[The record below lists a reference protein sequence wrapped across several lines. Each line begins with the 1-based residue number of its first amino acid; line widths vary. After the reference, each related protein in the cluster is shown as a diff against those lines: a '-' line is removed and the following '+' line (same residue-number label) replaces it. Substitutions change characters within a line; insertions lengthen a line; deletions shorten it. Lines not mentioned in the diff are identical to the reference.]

1 MTDSSASQEPQ
12 ADVWGERLP
21 RRVGLSSAIA
31 IVVGSTIGS
40 GIFRTPAEIAG
51 RTGEVGLFLGAW
63 VLGGVV
69 ALCGALTYAELSAM
83 LPRSGGVYVYLRRAF
98 GPLPAFLF
106 GWAQLFVLRPAAF
119 GAIAITSAEY
129 LWRTLA
135 ADGSVVVWGGLSRA
149 RLTAVGFIVLVGA
162 LNYRGVRWGALVQNV
177 STVLKMLALLALVG
191 MGLTFLAIA
200 PAKLSE
206 LPPGVALDVEASFAG
221 FGLAMVP
228 VLWSYDGW
236 SDVGYISGEVR
247 DPQRTLPRAFISGTI
262 LVALL
267 YLAANVA
274 YLLVIPLAEMPRSE
288 LVAADVAAALLGPSG
303 VVFVSAVIALSTF
316 GTLNGSMMTAPRIFY
331 AMAEDGLFF
340 RGLAAIQPRY
350 GTPGASILLAVVLG
364 SIFVSFRSFAELADL
379 FVIGIWPFYGL
390 GVLAVFV
397 LRRRLPALD
406 RPYRTWGYPAVPC
419 VFLVATVFLLG
430 SYAVANPVLV
440 LADFGILA
448 AGVPVYALW
457 TSLRRRR
464 EALLE

>member
-1 MTDSSASQEPQ
+1 
-12 ADVWGERLP
+12 
-21 RRVGLSSAIA
+21 VGLLSAIA
-31 IVVGSTIGS
+31 VVVGSTIGS

-51 RTGEVGLFLGAW
+51 RTGEIGLFLGAW

-98 GPLPAFLF
+98 GSLPAFLF

-119 GAIAITSAEY
+119 GAIAITSSEY

-135 ADGSVVVWGGLSRA
+135 ADGNAVVWGQLTRA

-162 LNYRGVRWGALVQNV
+162 LNYRGVRWGAVVQNV
-177 STVLKMLALLALVG
+177 STVPKMLALLALVG
-191 MGLTFLAIA
+191 MGVAFLAVA
-200 PAKLSE
+200 PAELSE
-206 LPPGVALDVEASFAG
+206 LPSAAPSVVVDAGLAG

-247 DPQRTLPRAFISGTI
+247 DPQRNLPRAFILGTA

-267 YLAANVA
+267 YLVANVA
-274 YLLVIPLAEMPRSE
+274 YLLVIPLGEMPRSE
-288 LVAADVAAALLGPSG
+288 LVAADVAAALLGPGG
-303 VVFVSAVIALSTF
+303 VVFVSAAIALSTF

-364 SIFVSFRSFAELADL
+364 SLFVSFRSFSELADL

-430 SYAVANPVLV
+430 SYAVAHPALV
-440 LADFGILA
+440 LADFAILA
-448 AGVPVYALW
+448 AGVPVYGLW
-457 TSLRRRR
+457 QCLRRRR
-464 EALLE
+464 EALLQ